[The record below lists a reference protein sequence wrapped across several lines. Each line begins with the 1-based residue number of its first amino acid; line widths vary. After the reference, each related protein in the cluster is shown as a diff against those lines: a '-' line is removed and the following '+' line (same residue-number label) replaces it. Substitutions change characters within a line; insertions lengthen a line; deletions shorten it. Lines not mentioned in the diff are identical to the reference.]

1 MKNNY
6 TTSKILDI
14 QEEIDQ
20 TKDIVHRNIDLVI
33 ERGDKLDE
41 LQDKSDNL
49 NVQSHLFRKSA
60 KKLKCKMLVKNIK
73 MIILL
78 LFIILIIIL
87 LIIISAC
94 GWDFDCS
101 N

>member
-1 MKNNY
+1 MEN
-6 TTSKILDI
+6 KILEI
-14 QEEIDQ
+14 QDEIDQ
-20 TKDIVHRNIDLVI
+20 TKNIVHRNIDLVI

-49 NVQSHLFRKSA
+49 HIQSQLFRKSA
-60 KKLKCKMLVKNIK
+60 KKLKCKMLMKNIK

-78 LFIILIIIL
+78 LFVIL
-87 LIIISAC
+87 LIILFIIISTC
-94 GWDFDCS
+94 GFDFDCS